1 MKNITINQSIG
12 ILSMTGQYMLV
23 IIAAILLGK
32 GIWWLANP
40 LGYDTYDNILNRNF
54 DSSKLAQTIIN
65 RAPFGLVTEEKAPV
79 PTIADQ
85 IKVVGVYAGGPQNS
99 VAFLTINGKNSIAV
113 IGDTVLDGKI
123 KAINPTGVVFFSQ
136 NQDVAINLSAASG
149 SNSSTTANASPS
161 HSTGSSSTNNNSN
174 SYIPSSGSNAANNQS
189 QSDNNHQNQTQNSAA
204 DSNTGNDNDSIAEKR
219 RKMIE
224 AFQKQNS
231 AGSDNANNGQSN

>member
-12 ILSMTGQYMLV
+12 ILGMTSQYILV
-23 IIAAILLGK
+23 IVAAILLGK
-32 GIWWLANP
+32 AIWWLANP
-40 LGYDTYDNILNRNF
+40 LGYDTYDNILSHNP

-99 VAFLTINGKNSIAV
+99 IAFLTVSGKSSIAV
-113 IGDTVLDGKI
+113 IGDTILDSKI
-123 KAINPTGVVFFSQ
+123 KAITPHGVIFFSQ
-136 NQDVAINLSAASG
+136 NQDIAINLSTASG
-149 SNSSTTANASPS
+149 SSTTNTNPS
-161 HSTGSSSTNNNSN
+161 HPTGSNSTNNNS
-174 SYIPSSGSNAANNQS
+174 YIPGSGNSTTGNQS
-189 QSDNNHQNQTQNSAA
+189 QIDNNHQNQAQNSIS
-204 DSNTGNDNDSIAEKR
+204 DSNAGNDNDSIAEKR

-231 AGSDNANNGQSN
+231 GGNDNANNGQSN